1 MSPNNMGGGKAMVIK
16 TRPVGVEKKYTSG
29 PNYLCRIRM
38 ELPSQEKIPISIKI
52 IRDLDRARK
61 KRYM

>member
-1 MSPNNMGGGKAMVIK
+1 MVIK

-38 ELPSQEKIPISIKI
+38 ELPGQEKIPIAIKI

-61 KRYM
+61 NRYM